1 MRLENVGGK
10 SQSHVS
16 GSNRVKAGLHK
27 MEDTVRRQVRAVA
40 HGISTSFHHEETD
53 EAPARKV
60 RQGIVSI
67 NGQDV
72 ETMQCTGR
80 KRA

>member
-1 MRLENVGGK
+1 MRLENVSGK
-10 SQSHVS
+10 SHGLVS
-16 GSNRVKAGLHK
+16 GTHRVKAGLHK

-40 HGISTSFHHEETD
+40 HGISASFHHEEHD
-53 EAPARKV
+53 EVPARKV

-80 KRA
+80 KKA

>member
-1 MRLENVGGK
+1 MRLDGVGNSK
-10 SQSHVS
+10 SQTVS
-16 GSNRVKAGLHK
+16 GTDRVRAGIHK
-27 MEDTVRRQVRAVA
+27 VEDTVRRQVRAIA
-40 HGISTSFHHEETD
+40 HNISASFHHEEV
-53 EAPARKV
+53 EEKPSRKV
-60 RQGIVSI
+60 RHGIVSI

>member
-1 MRLENVGGK
+1 MRLEGVGGK
-10 SQSHVS
+10 SHNQAS
-16 GSNRVKAGLHK
+16 GANRVRAGLHRV
-27 MEDTVRRQVRAVA
+27 EETVRRQVRAVA
-40 HGISTSFHHEETD
+40 HNISATFHHDDSEEMPT
-53 EAPARKV
+53 RKA